1 MKKYI
6 GDKAFYKSVLLIAMP
21 IMIQNGIT
29 NFVGMLDNIMIG
41 QVGTVQ
47 MTGVAVANQL
57 MFVFNLCIFGAISG
71 AGIFTAQYYGT
82 KDTEGVRYTLRFK
95 VYICIFLAVMGI
107 LLFWFFGDQL
117 IQLYLNGEGSAEDA
131 ALSLKYGRHYMNI
144 MLVGLLPFALSQA
157 YAGTL
162 RETDET
168 VLPMKAGIIAVFVNL
183 VLNYIL
189 IFGHFGAPKM
199 GVAGAAVATVISRFA
214 ELLVIY
220 VGAHKRIERFPYLK
234 GLWKSFYI
242 PGNLFWKI
250 GNIALLLMLNETL
263 WAGGVAMQSQCYS
276 LRGLNVVA
284 AINIQSTLWNVFSVS
299 LQAMGNAIGIM
310 VGQILGKGEVEHA
323 KDTDR
328 KLLAFTVV
336 TSLGFAIL
344 LGIASR
350 LFPQMY
356 NTTED
361 VRNLAAALIMINA
374 ILMPMEAY
382 LCGAYFTMRAG
393 GKTLVTFFFD
403 AGFMWVV
410 TIPLAYVLSRYTTMP
425 IITLFFCC
433 QGANAVKAVIGFF
446 MLKKGM
452 WIQTLVGEP
461 QLQE

>member
-242 PGNLFWKI
+242 PSNLFWKI